1 MSHPELSNDADLR
14 LLEKYSKE
22 GPYNY
27 DDGSFALWLSQ
38 YGLWRSTDKEGKGI
52 CCGLVKEDVLFWT
65 REHLNGFQ
73 NSTAYTTGVSSA
85 NISFIASSG

>member
-1 MSHPELSNDADLR
+1 MSHPELSDDGDLK

-27 DDGSFALWLSQ
+27 DEGAFALWLSQ
-38 YGLWRSTDKEGKGI
+38 YGLWRSTNREGKGI
-52 CCGLVKEDVLFWT
+52 CCGLSKEDVVFWS

-73 NSTAYTTGVSSA
+73 NSTVRVTGTSTD
-85 NISFIASSG
+85 NGYKL